1 MRQAKAPAA
10 LTKTGLAVSLHFW
23 RTTVN
28 TKKKVTLEDVS
39 RLAGVSLSSVS
50 MILSARA
57 DVSFSPET
65 IQKVRQA
72 AKTLGYHAP
81 SRLSKGRFPGRN
93 VVFIVTPNIAN
104 AYYSGLVQ
112 AIQQAAEEHSFST
125 LIFTTY
131 REARKEEEVMDMAL
145 ALGAAGMIFTL
156 TPQSLRKVEKVNG
169 KIPVVVM
176 GDRNSSPK
184 VDTVELDNYSA
195 GVLIGRYMLD
205 LGHKHIA
212 FISAMMNTTNAIRL
226 RRLQGVKDTYAERPG
241 CTVQVFTRDY
251 TPKEELNSI
260 DLEQRIGYELTMDCL
275 KRKSRISGFVAVND
289 FIAYGVLDAI
299 DDRGFRVPEDY
310 SVCGFNNL
318 SSSRISH
325 VGLTTVEQQTEER
338 ARSAFDILYE
348 RIIGGDAASDII
360 RMEYTHRLLERR
372 STAPFR
378 QIPQE
383 KS

>member
-1 MRQAKAPAA
+1 MNA
-10 LTKTGLAVSLHFW
+10 
-23 RTTVN
+23 
-28 TKKKVTLEDVS
+28 KKKVTLEDVS
-39 RLAGVSLSSVS
+39 RDAGVSLSAVS
-50 MILSARA
+50 MILNARA

-65 IQKVRQA
+65 VQKVRQSA
-72 AKTLGYHAP
+72 RRLGYSAS
-81 SRLSKGRFPGRN
+81 SRRARGKLPGRN
-93 VVFIVTPNIAN
+93 VVLIVTPNIAN

-112 AIQQAAEEHSFST
+112 AIQQEAEQRSFST

-169 KIPVVVM
+169 KIPVVIL
-176 GDRNSSPK
+176 GDKNSSPK

-195 GVLIGRYMLD
+195 GVLIGRHMLQ
-205 LGHKHIA
+205 LGHRHIA
-212 FISAMMNTTNAIRL
+212 FISAMMNASNVIRL
-226 RRLQGVKDTYAERPG
+226 RRLQGVRDTYAEHPG

-251 TPKEELNSI
+251 TPDEELNSI
-260 DLEQRIGYELTMDCL
+260 DLEQRIGYELTQECL
-275 KRKSRISGFVAVND
+275 KRKNRISGFVAVND

-299 DDRGFRVPEDY
+299 ADRGFRVPEDY

-318 SSSRISH
+318 SSSRISR
-325 VGLTTVEQQTEER
+325 VGLTTVEQQTQER
-338 ARSAFDILYE
+338 GRSAFDILYE
-348 RIIGGDAASDII
+348 RISGNSTVVSDIT

-378 QIPQE
+378 QTSQE

>member
-1 MRQAKAPAA
+1 MSA
-10 LTKTGLAVSLHFW
+10 
-23 RTTVN
+23 
-28 TKKKVTLEDVS
+28 KKKVTLEDVS
-39 RLAGVSLSSVS
+39 RRAGVSLSSVS
-50 MILSARA
+50 MILNARA

-65 IQKVRQA
+65 VRKVRQA
-72 AKTLGYHAP
+72 AQELGYRAP
-81 SRLSKGRFPGRN
+81 SRLAKGRFPGRN

-112 AIQQAAEEHSFST
+112 AIQQAAEQHDFST

-156 TPQSLRKVEKVNG
+156 TPQNLRKAEKVNG
-169 KIPVVVM
+169 KIPIVVM
-176 GDRNSSPK
+176 GDKNSSPK

-195 GVLIGRYMLD
+195 GVLIGRHMLE

-212 FISAMMNTTNAIRL
+212 FISAMMNAANAIRL
-226 RRLQGVKDTYAERPG
+226 RRLQGVRDTYAERPG
-241 CTVQVFTRDY
+241 CSVQVFTKDY
-251 TPKEELNSI
+251 TPREELNSI
-260 DLEQRIGYELTMDCL
+260 DLEQRIGYELAMECL
-275 KRKSRISGFVAVND
+275 KRKNRISGFVAVND

-299 DDRGFRVPEDY
+299 ADKGFRVPEDY

-318 SSSRISH
+318 SSSRIAR
-325 VGLTTVEQQTEER
+325 VGLTTVEHQTQAR

-348 RIIGGDAASDII
+348 RIIGGNAVSDII
-360 RMEYTHRLLERR
+360 RMEYTHHLLERR

-378 QIPQE
+378 PSPQE

>member
-1 MRQAKAPAA
+1 M
-10 LTKTGLAVSLHFW
+10 
-23 RTTVN
+23 N

-39 RLAGVSLSSVS
+39 RSAGVSLSSVS
-50 MILSARA
+50 MILNARA

-65 IQKVRQA
+65 VQKVRQA
-72 AKTLGYHAP
+72 AKKLGYRAP
-81 SRLSKGRFPGRN
+81 SRLSKGRLPGRN

-112 AIQQAAEEHSFST
+112 AIQQAADEHSFST

-169 KIPVVVM
+169 KIPIVVM
-176 GDRNSSPK
+176 GDKNSSPK

-195 GVLIGRYMLD
+195 GVLIGRHMLG
-205 LGHKHIA
+205 LGHRHIA
-212 FISAMMNTTNAIRL
+212 FISAMMNATNAIRL
-226 RRLQGVKDTYAERPG
+226 RRLQGVRDIYAERPG
-241 CTVQVFTRDY
+241 CSVQVFTRDY
-251 TPKEELNSI
+251 TPHEELNSI
-260 DLEQRIGYELTMDCL
+260 DLEQRIGYELTMECL
-275 KRKSRISGFVAVND
+275 KKKSRISGFVAVND

-299 DDRGFRVPEDY
+299 ADKGFRVPEDY

-318 SSSRISH
+318 SSSRISR
-325 VGLTTVEQQTEER
+325 VGLTTVEQQTEAR

-348 RIIGGDAASDII
+348 RICGGNAVSDIT

-378 QIPQE
+378 QSLQE

>member
-1 MRQAKAPAA
+1 MN
-10 LTKTGLAVSLHFW
+10 S
-23 RTTVN
+23 
-28 TKKKVTLEDVS
+28 KKKVTLGDVS
-39 RLAGVSLSSVS
+39 RRAGVSLSSVS
-50 MILSARA
+50 MILNARA
-57 DVSFSPET
+57 DVSFARET
-65 IQKVRQA
+65 VQKVRQA
-72 AKTLGYHAP
+72 AKDLGYLAP
-81 SRLSKGRFPGRN
+81 SRLSKGRLPGRN

-112 AIQQAAEEHSFST
+112 AIQQAAEEHSYST

-131 REARKEEEVMDMAL
+131 REARKEEEVLDMAL

-169 KIPVVVM
+169 KIPIVVL

-195 GVLIGRYMLD
+195 GVIIGRHMLE
-205 LGHKHIA
+205 LGHRHIA
-212 FISAMMNTTNAIRL
+212 FISAMMNAANAIRL

-241 CTVQVFTRDY
+241 CSVQVFTRDY
-251 TPKEELNSI
+251 TPQEELHSI
-260 DLEQRIGYELTMDCL
+260 DLEQRIGYELTLECL
-275 KRKSRISGFVAVND
+275 KKKSRISGFVAVND

-299 DDRGFRVPEDY
+299 AAKGFRVPEDY

-318 SSSRISH
+318 SSSRIAR
-325 VGLTTVEQQTEER
+325 VGLTTVEQQTEAR
-338 ARSAFDILYE
+338 GRSAFDILYE
-348 RIIGGDAASDII
+348 RICGGSCVSDIT

-378 QIPQE
+378 QPLQE